1 VTAKEY
7 NQTVDEYSD
16 RLYRYVL
23 KMMKDTDA
31 SMDVVQDSF
40 EKLWNNREKIEFVKA
55 GSWLFK
61 TSYNAIIDI
70 KRKQFR
76 EQHPEVMPERG
87 AESGY
92 SDLKEILNRAL
103 ERLSEKFRTA
113 ILLRDYEGY
122 SYNEIG
128 SIMDMNEAQVKIT
141 IFRARVALKEYI
153 GAVDVLI

>member
-1 VTAKEY
+1 MTAKEY

-31 SMDVVQDSF
+31 SMDVVQDTF
-40 EKLWNNREKIEFVKA
+40 EKLWKNREKIEFMKA

-70 KRKQFR
+70 KRKEYR
-76 EQHPEVMPERG
+76 EQHPEVMPDRG

-92 SDLKEILNRAL
+92 SDLKEILNQAL
-103 ERLSEKFRTA
+103 ERLSEKYRTA

-122 SYNEIG
+122 SYHEIG
-128 SIMDMNEAQVKIT
+128 SIMEMNEAQVKIT

>member
-1 VTAKEY
+1 MTAKEY

>member
-1 VTAKEY
+1 MTAKEY

-31 SMDVVQDSF
+31 SMDVVQDTF
-40 EKLWNNREKIEFVKA
+40 EKLWKNREKIEFMKA

-70 KRKQFR
+70 KRKEYR
-76 EQHPEVMPERG
+76 EQHPEVMPDRG

-92 SDLKEILNRAL
+92 SDLKEILKQAL
-103 ERLSEKFRTA
+103 ERGTGKNHHVQSP
-113 ILLRDYEGY
+113 GC
-122 SYNEIG
+122 
-128 SIMDMNEAQVKIT
+128 VK
-141 IFRARVALKEYI
+141 RVHRSCGRFNLKK
-153 GAVDVLI
+153 